1 MGAVGGAVS
10 AMILDAVSDD
20 DLKAVV
26 GKLVDQA
33 KAGDAAAIRELLM
46 PLVGK
51 PTEVPDP
58 DRLDENE
65 NTIGADTIES
75 HRWLQPPTNP
85 RSPG

>member
-1 MGAVGGAVS
+1 
-10 AMILDAVSDD
+10 MILDAVSDD

-33 KAGDAAAIRELLM
+33 KAGDAAAIRELLTR
-46 PLVGK
+46 LVGK
-51 PTEVPDP
+51 PTETPDP

-75 HRWLQPPTNP
+75 HRRLKREQTPDPLDDLWGGDGVQ
-85 RSPG
+85 